1 MPPAKW
7 SKMFV
12 ATKPLGTRE
21 QPVMR
26 ASPTHPNLRRSS
38 VALKN
43 LDAYLNDHL
52 AGSVAALELIEH
64 WRDQHKDEPIGNFFR
79 HLETEIRAD
88 QDKLCEAM
96 QSLGIDESG
105 VRQTGAWAA
114 EKVAQLRMKI
124 AGDQPGLV
132 LALEGLI
139 MGITGKKMLWRSL
152 AAANLL
158 DTSRWDFEELQRRAE
173 QQIEQA
179 EVERIGAARR
189 AFADTSD
196 WD

>member
-1 MPPAKW
+1 
-7 SKMFV
+7 
-12 ATKPLGTRE
+12 
-21 QPVMR
+21 MR
-26 ASPTHPNLRRSS
+26 ARPRRPNSACCS
-38 VALKN
+38 VGLKN

-64 WRDQHKDEPIGNFFR
+64 WRDDHKHEPLGNFFR
-79 HLETEIRAD
+79 QLETGIRKD
-88 QDKLCEAM
+88 QDTLREVM

-105 VRQTGAWAA
+105 IRQTGAWAA
-114 EKVAQLRMKI
+114 EKLARVRMRI

-139 MGITGKKMLWRSL
+139 MGITGKKMMWRSL
-152 AAANLL
+152 AAANLSN
-158 DTSRWDFEELQRRAE
+158 TSKWDFQELQRCAE

-179 EVERIGAARR
+179 EVERIGAAER
-189 AFADTSD
+189 AFASASD